1 MEYWDFWS
9 CWDHK
14 GEQILHHS
22 IDHHHTTIFQLLY
35 FFFPIYWP
43 FSITVIWNAHLR
55 FPRFFK
61 TKMFVYIFARF
72 FTWHEIWQN
81 RDGWCSRCGCHQ
93 GCCLVNSLMFHG
105 LIASSRKWLH
115 KDYVITVSFT
125 CNRLFKQ
132 MFYCWI
138 PNITVQGLFYA
149 ECWNSDFLSPSFRA
163 FPSSSLLLELLT
175 WVFSQVLLFNWLIL
189 SFLWFSSFFLSLAIM
204 VRWLL
209 PTMDICILF
218 LGWCLVWGLTS
229 VCLDFM

>member
-22 IDHHHTTIFQLLY
+22 IDHHHTNIFQLLY

-138 PNITVQGLFYA
+138 PKYNCARSFLCRVLEFRFFITFIQ
-149 ECWNSDFLSPSFRA
+149 SLSFFFIIIRTIDMG
-163 FPSSSLLLELLT
+163 LLT
-175 WVFSQVLLFNWLIL
+175 G
-189 SFLWFSSFFLSLAIM
+189 AI
-204 VRWLL
+204 
-209 PTMDICILF
+209 I
-218 LGWCLVWGLTS
+218 
-229 VCLDFM
+229 